1 MIAKLS
7 EDSQRDLLRGI
18 DWFERISPGLGD
30 RFESEFYNAL
40 NRIIENPYLFPANH
54 TGFRPCRLKRF
65 TSVVYFR
72 IDGDV
77 IIIVG
82 LFTSGEDE
90 TDLMVQL

>member
-1 MIAKLS
+1 MIAKLT

-30 RFESEFYNAL
+30 RF
-40 NRIIENPYLFPANH
+40 
-54 TGFRPCRLKRF
+54 

-72 IDGDV
+72 MDGDL
-77 IIIVG
+77 IIIEG

-90 TDLMVQL
+90 TDLMVRR

>member
-1 MIAKLS
+1 MIAKLT

-30 RFESEFYNAL
+30 RFESEFYKAL
-40 NRIIENPYLFPANH
+40 NRIMDNPYLFPANR
-54 TGFRPCRLKRF
+54 TGFRSCRLKRF
-65 TSVVYFR
+65 TSVAYFR

-90 TDLMVQL
+90 TDLMVRR